1 LWPGCDLSRLS
12 ARWISNGWG
21 LGGIYTVS
29 EGAPFTPTF
38 GANGDP
44 LGSNSNDPRDIP
56 NRLTGPGCKSLIN
69 PGNVN
74 NYIKAECFAV
84 PTTPPSFITGPSSS
98 DPRLGAN
105 AIGDPMLFQCFNLRG
120 SAGRNILTG
129 SGLSNLDFSGFKN
142 NKVSENMN
150 LQFRTEFFNVLNRPS
165 FAVPIAPDNTGIFDV
180 IGTPTGVAALFK
192 STVTKAREIQFGLK
206 FV

>member
-1 LWPGCDLSRLS
+1 
-12 ARWISNGWG
+12 
-21 LGGIYTVS
+21 VS

-44 LGSNSNDPRDIP
+44 LGLNRNDPRDFP
-56 NRLTGPGCKSLIN
+56 NRLKGPGCKSLIN

-74 NYIKAECFAV
+74 NYIKTEFVAV

-105 AIGDPMLFQCFNLRG
+105 AHRRSNT
-120 SAGRNILTG
+120 ATTG
-129 SGLSNLDFSGFKN
+129 
-142 NKVSENMN
+142 
-150 LQFRTEFFNVLNRPS
+150 
-165 FAVPIAPDNTGIFDV
+165 
-180 IGTPTGVAALFK
+180 
-192 STVTKAREIQFGLK
+192 REIQFALK